1 MATVFFNVGDYTAT
15 LYQSTASTPATV
27 VRVIPQGEVHT
38 IPDSFVPAEHPW
50 LSPTYHVIR
59 IVPNG
64 EDDITGVSTDPAE
77 TIEHGALGLPENARN
92 WYWREWDS
100 NADYIVDVTVDGGA
114 IINPAPYNRVYVV
127 DAEIIAEFGSVS
139 AFVVNGDGTYN
150 ELFNNTDYI
159 VALLNIPF
167 KLPDE
172 VVGDEETVILGKV
185 DTEILAPKVDT
196 DIIRVPI
203 GEIEVSGLQNNSI
216 DYLATEYVL
225 VLPYIL
231 ETITL
236 EPEWV
241 IGKTIS
247 VEYLIDSYSGGLTV
261 NVFNGEDY
269 PVTSISSSIGR
280 MIPFKTLLTNPTET
294 GASMGAFNDTFCAYI
309 RVSRNEVTEGEFSN
323 LVSVEGT
330 IAGQL
335 GYVEV
340 ENIELDVNALASEKA
355 MIVQALSGG
364 VIIK

>member
-1 MATVFFNVGDYTAT
+1 MATVFFNVGDYTAYLVRT
-15 LYQSTASTPATV
+15 YPSSSTQ
-27 VRVIPQGEVHT
+27 VIPQGEVVT
-38 IPDSFVPAEHPW
+38 IPNDTEPAVNPW
-50 LSPTYHVIR
+50 EPPTIYIIR
-59 IVPNG
+59 ISPNG
-64 EDDITGVSTDPAE
+64 EGDISGVVADPSAP
-77 TIEHGALGLPENARN
+77 IEQATMGDTRN
-92 WYWREWDS
+92 WLWESWDS
-100 NADYIVDVTVDGGA
+100 NADYVVSVDAGGGA

-172 VVGDEETVILGKV
+172 VIGAEETVKLGKV
-185 DTEILAPKVDT
+185 DTEILAPKVES
-196 DIIRVPI
+196 DIIRIPI

-241 IGKTIS
+241 IGKVIS

-294 GASMGAFNDTFCAYI
+294 GASMGAYNDTFTAYI
-309 RVSRNEVTEGEFSN
+309 RVSRNEVIEGEFSN

-330 IAGQL
+330 ISGQL

-340 ENIELDVNALASEKA
+340 ENIELDVNALAGEKA